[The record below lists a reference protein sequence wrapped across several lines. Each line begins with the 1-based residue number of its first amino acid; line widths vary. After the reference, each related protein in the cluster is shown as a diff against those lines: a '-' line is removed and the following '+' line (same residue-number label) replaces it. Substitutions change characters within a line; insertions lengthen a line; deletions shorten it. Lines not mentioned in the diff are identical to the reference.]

1 MTETPRRNILV
12 TGAAG
17 GLGLAITRRLLR
29 QGFGVAM
36 LDMADSLPGLAASLA
51 ADLAIPLSTHPAPK
65 PAIDPAAS
73 PPATYPPAATGAPL
87 AFARA
92 DLADPAQ
99 ITAALAQLQG
109 ELGSLD
115 GLVNNAGIAAHIAPV
130 LRMGLAGWQREL
142 DVNLTAPFLL
152 TQALLPAMVAQGWGR
167 IVNVSSLAG
176 RGGLYQQAGYSATK
190 SGLLG
195 LTRAVTLE
203 HARHGITCNAIL
215 PGLIETA
222 PVGLLPAV
230 IRDDALSLVPA
241 RRTGT
246 PDEVAALVAFLCS
259 EDAGFINGAEIDID
273 GGAHLCQVVLGS
285 TREVLQRRQPNP
297 PREA

>member
-1 MTETPRRNILV
+1 MTTLPRRNILV
-12 TGAAG
+12 TGAAA
-17 GLGLAITRRLLR
+17 GLGLAISRRLLR

-36 LDMADSLPGLAASLA
+36 LDIAPGLPAVAASLA
-51 ADLAIPLSTHPAPK
+51 D
-65 PAIDPAAS
+65 AA
-73 PPATYPPAATGAPL
+73 AAGGAAL
-87 AFARA
+87 VFAQA

-99 ITAALAQLQG
+99 ISTALDQLQQD
-109 ELGSLD
+109 LGPLD

-130 LRMGLAGWQREL
+130 VRMALAGWQREL

-167 IVNVSSLAG
+167 IVNISSLAG

-215 PGLIETA
+215 PGLIETV
-222 PVGLLPAV
+222 PVGQLPPP
-230 IRDDALSLVPA
+230 IRADVLSLVPA

-246 PDEVAALVAFLCS
+246 PDEVAALVAFLCGD
-259 EDAGFINGAEIDID
+259 DAAFINGAEIEID

-285 TREVLQRRQPNP
+285 AREVLARRPVP
-297 PREA
+297 GAAR

>member
-1 MTETPRRNILV
+1 MTASQRRNILV

-36 LDMADSLPGLAASLA
+36 LDVAPGLAALA
-51 ADLAIPLSTHPAPK
+51 AELAEQGMPVV
-65 PAIDPAAS
+65 
-73 PPATYPPAATGAPL
+73 
-87 AFARA
+87 FAQA

-99 ITAALAQLQG
+99 IETALARLRQD
-109 ELGSLD
+109 LGALD

-152 TQALLPAMVAQGWGR
+152 TQALLPDMVAQGWGR

-215 PGLIETA
+215 PGLIATA
-222 PVGLLPAV
+222 PVGRLPPL

-241 RRTGT
+241 QRTGT
-246 PDEVAALVAFLCS
+246 PDEVAALVAFVCS
-259 EDAGFINGAEIDID
+259 EEAGFINGAEIDID

-285 TREVLQRRQPNP
+285 AREVMRRQAS
-297 PREA
+297 RDAKET

>member
-1 MTETPRRNILV
+1 MTVSLRRNILV
-12 TGAAG
+12 TGAAA
-17 GLGLAITRRLLR
+17 GLGLATARRLLR

-36 LDMADSLPGLAASLA
+36 IDIAADLPAVAASLA
-51 ADLAIPLSTHPAPK
+51 G
-65 PAIDPAAS
+65 AA
-73 PPATYPPAATGAPL
+73 AEAGAPL
-87 AFARA
+87 VFAQA

-99 ITAALAQLQG
+99 ISAALASLQQA
-109 ELGSLD
+109 LGTLD
-115 GLVNNAGIAAHIAPV
+115 GLVNNAGIASHIAPV
-130 LRMGLAGWQREL
+130 VRMGLAGWQREL

-167 IVNVSSLAG
+167 IVNISSLAG

-203 HARHGITCNAIL
+203 HARHGVTCNALL
-215 PGLIETA
+215 PGLIETV
-222 PVGLLPAV
+222 PVGQLPPV

-259 EDAGFINGAEIDID
+259 DDAAFINGAEIEID

-285 TREVLQRRQPNP
+285 AREVVQRRPVP
-297 PREA
+297 GATR

>member
-1 MTETPRRNILV
+1 MTASPRRNILV
-12 TGAAG
+12 TGAAA

-36 LDMADSLPGLAASLA
+36 LDMAAHLPEVAASLA
-51 ADLAIPLSTHPAPK
+51 AGRSASLFDT
-65 PAIDPAAS
+65 AADV
-73 PPATYPPAATGAPL
+73 ATTSGAVL
-87 AFARA
+87 AFAHA

-99 ITAALAQLQG
+99 IGPALERLQQD
-109 ELGSLD
+109 LGPLD
-115 GLVNNAGIAAHIAPV
+115 GLVNNAGIASHIAPV
-130 LRMGLAGWQREL
+130 ARMGLAGWQREL

-176 RGGLYQQAGYSATK
+176 RGGLYQQAGYSASK

-215 PGLIETA
+215 PGLIETV
-222 PVGLLPAV
+222 PVGQLPPL

-259 EDAGFINGAEIDID
+259 DDAAFINGAEIEID

-285 TREVLQRRQPNP
+285 AREVLARRPVP
-297 PREA
+297 GATR

>member
-1 MTETPRRNILV
+1 MTAAPRRNILV

-17 GLGLAITRRLLR
+17 GLGLATARRLLR
-29 QGFGVAM
+29 QGFGVAL
-36 LDMADSLPGLAASLA
+36 LDIAPSLA
-51 ADLAIPLSTHPAPK
+51 ER
-65 PAIDPAAS
+65 AAELG
-73 PPATYPPAATGAPL
+73 AAGAPV
-87 AFARA
+87 AHAQA
-92 DLADPAQ
+92 DLADPVQ
-99 ITAALAQLQG
+99 IQAAIVALQQQLG
-109 ELGSLD
+109 TLD

-222 PVGLLPAV
+222 PVGQLPPL
-230 IRDDALSLVPA
+230 IRADALSLVPA
-241 RRTGT
+241 QRTGR

-259 EDAGFINGAEIDID
+259 DDAAFINGAEIDID

-285 TREVLQRRQPNP
+285 AKEVLRRRASAEPK
-297 PREA
+297 ET

>member
-1 MTETPRRNILV
+1 MPTPPRRNILV
-12 TGAAG
+12 TGAAA

-36 LDMADSLPGLAASLA
+36 LDMAAHLPEVAASLQDEA
-51 ADLAIPLSTHPAPK
+51 
-65 PAIDPAAS
+65 AAS
-73 PPATYPPAATGAPL
+73 GAPL
-87 AFARA
+87 AFAHA
-92 DLADPAQ
+92 DLGEPTQ
-99 ITAALAQLQG
+99 ISPALARLQQA
-109 ELGSLD
+109 LGPLD

-130 LRMGLAGWQREL
+130 VRMGLAGWQREL

-215 PGLIETA
+215 PGLIATV
-222 PVGLLPAV
+222 PVGQLPAV

-246 PDEVAALVAFLCS
+246 PDEVAALVAFLCG

-285 TREVLQRRQPNP
+285 TREVLSRRPVPGAAGPHAQAGELGSHG
-297 PREA
+297 RAHGGG

>member
-1 MTETPRRNILV
+1 MTTPPRRNILV
-12 TGAAG
+12 TGAAA

-36 LDMADSLPGLAASLA
+36 LDIAPGLPAVAAGLADAAAASGA
-51 ADLAIPLSTHPAPK
+51 ALVYAQ
-65 PAIDPAAS
+65 
-73 PPATYPPAATGAPL
+73 
-87 AFARA
+87 A

-99 ITAALAQLQG
+99 ITTALGQLQQD
-109 ELGSLD
+109 LGPLD

-130 LRMGLAGWQREL
+130 VRMALAGGQRGL

-167 IVNVSSLAG
+167 IVNISSLAG

-203 HARHGITCNAIL
+203 HARHGITCNALL
-215 PGLIETA
+215 PGLIETV
-222 PVGLLPAV
+222 PVGQLPPL
-230 IRDDALSLVPA
+230 IRADVLSLVPA

-246 PDEVAALVAFLCS
+246 PDEVAALVAFLCGD
-259 EDAGFINGAEIDID
+259 DAAFINGAEIEID

-285 TREVLQRRQPNP
+285 AKEVLARRPVP
-297 PREA
+297 AATR

>member
-1 MTETPRRNILV
+1 MTPSPRRNILV
-12 TGAAG
+12 TGAAA

-36 LDMADSLPGLAASLA
+36 LDMAAHLPEVAASLA
-51 ADLAIPLSTHPAPK
+51 DSA
-65 PAIDPAAS
+65 AAS
-73 PPATYPPAATGAPL
+73 AAPL
-87 AFARA
+87 VFAHA
-92 DLADPAQ
+92 DLADAAQ
-99 ITAALAQLQG
+99 IGPALERLQQA
-109 ELGSLD
+109 LGPLD
-115 GLVNNAGIAAHIAPV
+115 GLVNNAGIASHIAPV
-130 LRMGLAGWQREL
+130 VRMGLAGWQREL

-167 IVNVSSLAG
+167 IVNISSLAG

-215 PGLIETA
+215 PGLIATV
-222 PVGLLPAV
+222 PVGQLPPV

-246 PDEVAALVAFLCS
+246 PDEVAALVACLCG

-285 TREVLQRRQPNP
+285 SREVLSRRPVP
-297 PREA
+297 GSIGTTGSTR

>member
-1 MTETPRRNILV
+1 MTALPRRNILV

-36 LDMADSLPGLAASLA
+36 LDMAASLHEVAASLA
-51 ADLAIPLSTHPAPK
+51 AELAIQLSTHPGPS
-65 PAIDPAAS
+65 PAANPATNPAANTPAAS
-73 PPATYPPAATGAPL
+73 GAPL

-99 ITAALAQLQG
+99 ITAALAQLQS
-109 ELGSLD
+109 ELGALD

-130 LRMGLAGWQREL
+130 VRMGLAGWQREL

-152 TQALLPAMVAQGWGR
+152 SQALLPAMVARGWGR

-222 PVGLLPAV
+222 PVGLLPPL

-246 PDEVAALVAFLCS
+246 PDEVAALVAFLCG

-285 TREVLQRRQPNP
+285 TREVLQRRQPIP

>member
-1 MTETPRRNILV
+1 MTPPPRRNILV
-12 TGAAG
+12 TGAAA
-17 GLGLAITRRLLR
+17 GLGLATSRRLLR
-29 QGFGVAM
+29 HGFGVAM
-36 LDMADSLPGLAASLA
+36 LDITADLPEVAASLFDTA
-51 ADLAIPLSTHPAPK
+51 TDSGVPLV
-65 PAIDPAAS
+65 
-73 PPATYPPAATGAPL
+73 
-87 AFARA
+87 FARA

-99 ITAALAQLQG
+99 ISTALARLQQD
-109 ELGSLD
+109 LGTLD
-115 GLVNNAGIAAHIAPV
+115 GLVNNAGIASHIAPV
-130 LRMGLAGWQREL
+130 VRMGLAGWQREL

-167 IVNVSSLAG
+167 IVNISSLAG

-203 HARHGITCNAIL
+203 HARHGITCNALL

-222 PVGLLPAV
+222 PVGQLPPV

-259 EDAGFINGAEIDID
+259 DDAGFINGAEIDID
-273 GGAHLCQVVLGS
+273 GGAHLCQVVLS
-285 TREVLQRRQPNP
+285 SSREVLQRRPPIP

>member
-1 MTETPRRNILV
+1 MTASQRRNILV

-17 GLGLAITRRLLR
+17 GLGLATTRRLLR

-36 LDMADSLPGLAASLA
+36 LDVAPGLAALA
-51 ADLAIPLSTHPAPK
+51 AELAGEGLPV
-65 PAIDPAAS
+65 
-73 PPATYPPAATGAPL
+73 
-87 AFARA
+87 AFALA

-99 ITAALAQLQG
+99 IQAALAGLQRD
-109 ELGSLD
+109 LGPLD

-130 LRMGLAGWQREL
+130 VRMGLAGWQREV

-152 TQALLPAMVAQGWGR
+152 TQALLPAMVAQRWGR
-167 IVNVSSLAG
+167 IVNISSLAG

-215 PGLIETA
+215 PGLIATA
-222 PVGLLPAV
+222 PVGQLPPL

-259 EDAGFINGAEIDID
+259 DDAAFINGAEIDID

-285 TREVLQRRQPNP
+285 VKEVVQRRQPGDSQE
-297 PREA
+297 R

>member
-1 MTETPRRNILV
+1 MTAPPRRNILV
-12 TGAAG
+12 TGAAA

-36 LDMADSLPGLAASLA
+36 LDMAPGLAAVAASLA
-51 ADLAIPLSTHPAPK
+51 ETAPA
-65 PAIDPAAS
+65 S
-73 PPATYPPAATGAPL
+73 GAPPVY
-87 AFARA
+87 AHA

-99 ITAALAQLQG
+99 IAPALAQLQQA
-109 ELGSLD
+109 LGPLD
-115 GLVNNAGIAAHIAPV
+115 GLVNNAGIASHIAPV
-130 LRMGLAGWQREL
+130 ARMGLAGWQREL

-176 RGGLYQQAGYSATK
+176 RGGLYQQAGYSASK

-215 PGLIETA
+215 PGLIETV
-222 PVGLLPAV
+222 PVGQLPAL
-230 IRDDALSLVPA
+230 IRDDVLSLVPA

-259 EDAGFINGAEIDID
+259 DDAAFINGAEIDID

-285 TREVLQRRQPNP
+285 TREVLQRRQPIP
-297 PREA
+297 PRKA

>member
-1 MTETPRRNILV
+1 MTPSPRRNILV
-12 TGAAG
+12 TGAAA
-17 GLGLAITRRLLR
+17 GLGLAITGRLLR

-36 LDMADSLPGLAASLA
+36 LDVAAHLPEVAASLA
-51 ADLAIPLSTHPAPK
+51 DTAG
-65 PAIDPAAS
+65 AS
-73 PPATYPPAATGAPL
+73 GAPL
-87 AFARA
+87 VFGHA
-92 DLADPAQ
+92 DLADAAQ
-99 ITAALAQLQG
+99 IAPALERLQQA
-109 ELGSLD
+109 LGPLD
-115 GLVNNAGIAAHIAPV
+115 GLVNNAGIASHIAPV
-130 LRMGLAGWQREL
+130 VRMGLAGWQREL

-215 PGLIETA
+215 PGLIATV
-222 PVGLLPAV
+222 PVGQLPPV

-246 PDEVAALVAFLCS
+246 PDEVAALVAFLCG

-285 TREVLQRRQPNP
+285 SREVLSRRLP
-297 PREA
+297 PGLAGAAGAAR

>member
-1 MTETPRRNILV
+1 MTAAPRRNILV
-12 TGAAG
+12 TGAAA

-36 LDMADSLPGLAASLA
+36 LDIAADLPAVAASLA
-51 ADLAIPLSTHPAPK
+51 GVAADAA
-65 PAIDPAAS
+65 AAS
-73 PPATYPPAATGAPL
+73 GAPL
-87 AFARA
+87 VFVQA
-92 DLADPAQ
+92 DLVDPAQ
-99 ITAALAQLQG
+99 ISSALARLQQS
-109 ELGSLD
+109 LGTLD

-130 LRMGLAGWQREL
+130 VRMGLAGWQREL

-152 TQALLPAMVAQGWGR
+152 SQALLPAMVAQGWGR

-222 PVGLLPAV
+222 PVGKLPQV
-230 IRDDALSLVPA
+230 IRDDTLSLVPA

-246 PDEVAALVAFLCS
+246 PDEVAALVAFLCGD
-259 EDAGFINGAEIDID
+259 DAGFINGAEIDID

-285 TREVLQRRQPNP
+285 VKEVLQRRQPNP
-297 PREA
+297 PQET

>member
-1 MTETPRRNILV
+1 MTAPLRRNILV
-12 TGAAG
+12 TGAAA
-17 GLGLAITRRLLR
+17 GLGLATTRRLLR

-36 LDMADSLPGLAASLA
+36 LDIAAGLPEVAAGLADTA
-51 ADLAIPLSTHPAPK
+51 AEA
-65 PAIDPAAS
+65 
-73 PPATYPPAATGAPL
+73 GAPL
-87 AFARA
+87 VFVQA

-99 ITAALAQLQG
+99 ISTALARLQQDIG
-109 ELGSLD
+109 TLD
-115 GLVNNAGIAAHIAPV
+115 GLVNNAGIASHIAPV
-130 LRMGLAGWQREL
+130 VRMGLSGWQREL

-167 IVNVSSLAG
+167 IVNISSLAG

-203 HARHGITCNAIL
+203 HARHGITCNALL
-215 PGLIETA
+215 PGLIETV
-222 PVGLLPAV
+222 PVGQLPPV

-259 EDAGFINGAEIDID
+259 DDAAFINGAEIDID
-273 GGAHLCQVVLGS
+273 GGAHLCQVVLS
-285 TREVLQRRQPNP
+285 SAREVLQRRPVP
-297 PREA
+297 GATR

>member
-1 MTETPRRNILV
+1 MTAPPRRNILV
-12 TGAAG
+12 TGAAA

-36 LDMADSLPGLAASLA
+36 LDMAPGLAAVAASLA
-51 ADLAIPLSTHPAPK
+51 EAAPA
-65 PAIDPAAS
+65 S
-73 PPATYPPAATGAPL
+73 GAL
-87 AFARA
+87 LVYAHA
-92 DLADPAQ
+92 DLADPTQ
-99 ITAALAQLQG
+99 IAPALAQLQQA
-109 ELGSLD
+109 LGPLD
-115 GLVNNAGIAAHIAPV
+115 GLVNNAGIASHIAPV
-130 LRMGLAGWQREL
+130 ARMGLAGWQREL

-176 RGGLYQQAGYSATK
+176 RGGLYQQAGYSASK

-222 PVGLLPAV
+222 PVTQLPAL
-230 IRDDALSLVPA
+230 IRDDVLSLVPA

-259 EDAGFINGAEIDID
+259 DDAAFINGAEIDID

-285 TREVLQRRQPNP
+285 AREVLARRPPIP
-297 PREA
+297 PRET

>member
-1 MTETPRRNILV
+1 MTASPRRNILV
-12 TGAAG
+12 TGAAA

-36 LDMADSLPGLAASLA
+36 LDIAPGLPAVADSLADTAAA
-51 ADLAIPLSTHPAPK
+51 G
-65 PAIDPAAS
+65 
-73 PPATYPPAATGAPL
+73 GAPL
-87 AFARA
+87 VFALA
-92 DLADPAQ
+92 DLGEPAQ
-99 ITAALAQLQG
+99 IGPALDRLQQD
-109 ELGSLD
+109 LGPLD

-152 TQALLPAMVAQGWGR
+152 SQALLPAMVAQGWGR

-215 PGLIETA
+215 PGLIETV
-222 PVGLLPAV
+222 PVGQLPQV

-246 PDEVAALVAFLCS
+246 PDEVAALVAFLCG

-285 TREVLQRRQPNP
+285 TREVLSRRP
-297 PREA
+297 PPGTAGTPR

>member
-1 MTETPRRNILV
+1 MTASPRRNILV
-12 TGAAG
+12 TGAAA

-36 LDMADSLPGLAASLA
+36 LDIAPGLPAVADSLADTAAA
-51 ADLAIPLSTHPAPK
+51 G
-65 PAIDPAAS
+65 
-73 PPATYPPAATGAPL
+73 GAPL
-87 AFARA
+87 VFALA
-92 DLADPAQ
+92 DLGEPAQ
-99 ITAALAQLQG
+99 IGPALDRLQQD
-109 ELGSLD
+109 LGPLD

-215 PGLIETA
+215 PGLIETV
-222 PVGLLPAV
+222 PVGQLPQV

-246 PDEVAALVAFLCS
+246 PDEVAALVAFLCG

-285 TREVLQRRQPNP
+285 TREVLSRRP
-297 PREA
+297 PPGTAGTPR

>member
-1 MTETPRRNILV
+1 MTASQRRNILV

-17 GLGLAITRRLLR
+17 GLGLATTRRLLR

-36 LDMADSLPGLAASLA
+36 LDVVPGLAALA
-51 ADLAIPLSTHPAPK
+51 AELADDGLPV
-65 PAIDPAAS
+65 
-73 PPATYPPAATGAPL
+73 
-87 AFARA
+87 AFALA

-99 ITAALAQLQG
+99 IQAALAGLQRD
-109 ELGSLD
+109 LGPLD

-130 LRMGLAGWQREL
+130 VRMGLAGWQREV

-167 IVNVSSLAG
+167 IVNISSLAG

-215 PGLIETA
+215 PGLIATA
-222 PVGLLPAV
+222 PVGQLPPL

-259 EDAGFINGAEIDID
+259 DDAAFINGAEIDID

-285 TREVLQRRQPNP
+285 VKEVVQRRQPGDSQE
-297 PREA
+297 R

>member
-1 MTETPRRNILV
+1 
-12 TGAAG
+12 
-17 GLGLAITRRLLR
+17 
-29 QGFGVAM
+29 
-36 LDMADSLPGLAASLA
+36 
-51 ADLAIPLSTHPAPK
+51 
-65 PAIDPAAS
+65 
-73 PPATYPPAATGAPL
+73 
-87 AFARA
+87 
-92 DLADPAQ
+92 
-99 ITAALAQLQG
+99 
-109 ELGSLD
+109 
-115 GLVNNAGIAAHIAPV
+115 
-130 LRMGLAGWQREL
+130 MGLAGWQREL

-176 RGGLYQQAGYSATK
+176 RGGLYQQAGYSASK

-215 PGLIETA
+215 PGLIETV
-222 PVGLLPAV
+222 PVGQLPAL
-230 IRDDALSLVPA
+230 IRDDVLSLVPA

-259 EDAGFINGAEIDID
+259 DDAAFINGAEIEID

-285 TREVLQRRQPNP
+285 AREVLARRPVLGAA
-297 PREA
+297 R

>member
-1 MTETPRRNILV
+1 MTASPRRNILV
-12 TGAAG
+12 TGAAA

-36 LDMADSLPGLAASLA
+36 LDMAAHLPEVAASLA
-51 ADLAIPLSTHPAPK
+51 AGRSASLFDT
-65 PAIDPAAS
+65 AADV
-73 PPATYPPAATGAPL
+73 ATTSGAAL
-87 AFARA
+87 AFAHA

-99 ITAALAQLQG
+99 IGPALERLQQD
-109 ELGSLD
+109 LGPLD
-115 GLVNNAGIAAHIAPV
+115 GLVNNAGIASHIAPV
-130 LRMGLAGWQREL
+130 ARMGLAGWQREL

-176 RGGLYQQAGYSATK
+176 RGGLYQQAGYSASK

-215 PGLIETA
+215 PGLIETV
-222 PVGLLPAV
+222 PVGQLPAL
-230 IRDDALSLVPA
+230 IRDDVLSLVPA

-259 EDAGFINGAEIDID
+259 DDAAFINGAEIEID

-285 TREVLQRRQPNP
+285 TREVLQRRQPIP
-297 PREA
+297 SRKT

>member
-1 MTETPRRNILV
+1 MTTAPRRNILV

-17 GLGLAITRRLLR
+17 GLGLAISRRLLR

-36 LDMADSLPGLAASLA
+36 LDMAAHLPDAAASLA
-51 ADLAIPLSTHPAPK
+51 DVAT
-65 PAIDPAAS
+65 AS
-73 PPATYPPAATGAPL
+73 GAPL
-87 AFARA
+87 AFAHA
-92 DLADPAQ
+92 DLADAAQ
-99 ITAALAQLQG
+99 ITPALDRLQQA
-109 ELGSLD
+109 LGPLD

-130 LRMGLAGWQREL
+130 ARMGLAGWQREL

-222 PVGLLPAV
+222 PVGLLPPV

-246 PDEVAALVAFLCS
+246 PDEVAALVAFLCG

-285 TREVLQRRQPNP
+285 TREVLSRRPAP
-297 PREA
+297 GTASAPR